1 METLIKKISEEKSI
15 ARWETRGKDFL
26 ELFQSGY
33 EKDGKLDF
41 FYRGNGCGGGFFA
54 DSPEQAI
61 EMMEAPRGNGKY
73 PWGQVDVLKCD
84 RPSVRRVR

>member
-1 METLIKKISEEKSI
+1 METPITKTSEEKSI

-41 FYRGNGCGGGFFA
+41 SYRGNGCCGGFWA
-54 DSPEQAI
+54 DSAEQAI
-61 EMMEAPRGNGKY
+61 EMMEAPRNNGKY